1 MAVTLRD
8 VAQQAGVSIKTV
20 SRVVNNEA
28 DISKETRQRVSAVI
42 AELGY
47 RPSKLARALVTHHT
61 DTIGLIV
68 GDIANPFFA
77 EVAHGVL
84 AAARDLGY
92 ELFLR
97 SSDYQPQQEIDALY
111 ALADHNVDGMIIFP
125 DWDNRAELEAFA
137 SQHMPL
143 VVVDRAF
150 PPHPRIG
157 LVLNDIRGGA
167 QRAVEY
173 LVGKGHRAIG
183 MLAGRTGPRHQE
195 ERLQGFRQ
203 ALLAHRLPV
212 VGEWIL
218 TGSPNGEV
226 GLARGY
232 AAAHQLLTQHPQ
244 VTAAFAYDDLIAI
257 GALQAG
263 LELGRRV
270 PDDFAIVGFD
280 DISFASSTN
289 PPLTTVRIDK
299 VALGQQAVIR
309 LVEMLNNPLGQSDS
323 PWAPIHLDVELV
335 VRRSA

>member
-20 SRVVNNEA
+20 SRVVNNQAE
-28 DISKETRQRVSAVI
+28 ISKETRQRVLAVI
-42 AELGY
+42 DRLGY
-47 RPSKLARALVTHHT
+47 RPSKLARALVTRRT

-68 GDIANPFFA
+68 CDIANPFFS
-77 EVAHGVL
+77 EVARGVL
-84 AAARDLGY
+84 AAVRDHGY
-92 ELFLR
+92 DLFLCN
-97 SSDYQPQQEIDALY
+97 SDDDPQQEINALY
-111 ALADHNVDGMIIFP
+111 SLDDHNVDGVIIFP
-125 DWDNRAELEAFA
+125 SWENRANLEAFA
-137 SQHMPL
+137 SQHTPL
-143 VVVDRAF
+143 VVVNRAF

-183 MLAGRTGPRHQE
+183 MLAGRTGPRHLE
-195 ERLQGFRQ
+195 EHLQGFRE

-218 TGSPNGEV
+218 TGSPDG
-226 GLARGY
+226 GIGAARGY
-232 AAAHQLLTQHPQ
+232 AAAQQLLTQHPQ
-244 VTAAFAYDDLIAI
+244 VTAALAYNDLIAM
-257 GALQAG
+257 GAVKACA
-263 LELGRRV
+263 EMGRRV

-280 DISFASSTN
+280 DIDLAGTIT

-299 VALGQQAVIR
+299 YALGQQAVTR
-309 LVEMLNNPLGQSDS
+309 LLEMLHSPQSDF
-323 PWAPIHLDVELV
+323 PPIHLDVELV